1 MRNKLIVAI
10 IFLLFAGSA
19 KPEEGMWIPLFL
31 GELNEAQMKAMGMRI
46 SADDIYSQNHSSLK
60 DAIVIFGGGCTAEV
74 ISGQGLILTNH
85 HCGYGTIQS
94 HSSLEHDYLT
104 NGFWAMNHSDE
115 LPCPGL
121 KVTFLVR
128 MEEVTDSILAGVDP
142 QMSEAER
149 KSVID
154 KNSERI
160 KEIAIKDS
168 HYDAVIKS
176 FFYGNR
182 YFLFINEV
190 FEDIR
195 LVGAPPSSIGKF
207 GGDTDNWMYPRH
219 TGDFSLFRIYVDS
232 ANQPAGYSESN
243 VPYSPKKH
251 FSLSTKGIR
260 EGDFT
265 FVFGYPGNTS
275 EYIPSF
281 GVDMQVNTLN
291 PIRID
296 LQGKRIEIY
305 KQAMAENAEVRIQY
319 SAKLAGIANGWKK
332 SVGESRGIMR
342 LKTIE
347 KKQEFERELMDW
359 AGSSEERSE
368 KYNSLISEFKK
379 IYGEINPVHADLIYL
394 REIVFAV
401 ELFRFARSFDEL
413 VSLCKSGGSD
423 NESIQKAVEALTRS
437 SETFYKNYQPA
448 TDEKVFISLFPGL
461 FSERHEQMIPPFLVK
476 AYKRNGNSAER
487 LCEEIFRKSVFTSGA
502 EVFKLLAH
510 YKRTDYKK
518 IERDPAFSI
527 ASQTSA
533 VAAEKYLPL
542 ITDRNKILDSLM
554 RLYMKA
560 QMEMQPYKNF
570 YPDANFTLRVT
581 YGNVM
586 GYEPSDAV
594 RFDYFTTLKGI
605 IEKEDPDIYDYQV
618 TGKLKE
624 LFRNKDFG
632 KYADRDGTMHVCFIA
647 TNHTSGGNSGS
658 PVLDADG
665 NLIGLNFDR
674 CWEGTMSDLDYDAS
688 LCRNIGLDIRYCLF
702 IIDKFAGATH
712 LVDEMTIISE

>member
-219 TGDFSLFRIYVDS
+219 TGDFSLFRIYADS

-368 KYNSLISEFKK
+368 KYNSLIPEFKK